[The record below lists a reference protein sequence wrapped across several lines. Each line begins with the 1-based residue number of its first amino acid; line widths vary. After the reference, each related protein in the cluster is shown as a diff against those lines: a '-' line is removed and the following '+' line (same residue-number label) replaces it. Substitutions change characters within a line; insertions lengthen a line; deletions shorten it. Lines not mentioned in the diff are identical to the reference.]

1 MQRRGGRI
9 GTFGLIGTVVVL
21 TMTAGCSGRNGA
33 PRRWTDEPG
42 YSPGQSRV
50 ARKPVNDRPTS
61 TKPFFLGGYAG
72 ASY

>member
-1 MQRRGGRI
+1 MQRRYGRI
-9 GTFGLIGTVVVL
+9 GILGLLGIVAVFSIA
-21 TMTAGCSGRNGA
+21 AGCSGRNGA

-42 YSPGQSRV
+42 YSPDQPRV
-50 ARKPVNDRPTS
+50 VRRPVYDRPTS